1 MTCNGD
7 KEKKGRLVKRTVPK
21 NAVTGSGSGSGSGST
36 TTSTADPVATST
48 STSTTTST
56 SDTDSIKS
64 GNASGSCIPSLKGV
78 SL

>member
-21 NAVTGSGSGSGSGST
+21 NAATGSGSGSTST
-36 TTSTADPVATST
+36 TTTSTSTADPVARSDTDST
-48 STSTTTST
+48 STSG
-56 SDTDSIKS
+56 TDSIKS